1 MESPERNLMIA
12 FLTGLA
18 VVVGLASLA
27 LRQPA
32 RRTPVVNVEDLPIS
46 RDQAVY
52 GPDWAACEAA
62 GGTPQWERVS
72 QCIQD
77 ASVQDACGFLVPCFF
92 AGGSGGMSCNDAK
105 AAWCAC
111 ESDAQCPKGYEC
123 PKNGDRC
130 VQTS

>member
-1 MESPERNLMIA
+1 MESSERNILIFFVVA
-12 FLTGLA
+12 LA
-18 VVVGLASLA
+18 VVVGVASFA

-32 RRTPVVNVEDLPIS
+32 RHVSVVNVEDLPIA

-62 GGTPQWERVS
+62 GGTPKWERVS

-77 ASVQDACGFLVPCFF
+77 PSVRDVCGFGVPCFF
-92 AGGSGGMSCNDAK
+92 TDDRGGMSCSDAK
-105 AAWCAC
+105 AAYCEC
-111 ESDAQCPKGYEC
+111 ESDEQCPKGYDC

-130 VQTS
+130 IQI

>member
-1 MESPERNLMIA
+1 MESSERNLMIA

-18 VVVGLASLA
+18 VVVGVASFA

-46 RDQAVY
+46 FDQAAY

-62 GGTPQWERVS
+62 GGTPKWERVS
-72 QCIQD
+72 QC
-77 ASVQDACGFLVPCFF
+77 VQDSSVRDVCGFGVPCFF

-111 ESDAQCPKGYEC
+111 ESDAQCPAGYEC

-130 VQTS
+130 VQSS